1 MKINK
6 LLLLGL
12 IMLTSCNSTGHK
24 PKYNNFKN
32 DLDRE
37 NLEGKVLSLEKYK
50 IIVSDSKTET
60 TNNPTKELVME
71 FTETGNLSGMKKY
84 DVFGKLIYSAQNIYN
99 KKRLKIKGFTEDLNI
114 DSRYSRSVE
123 KYVYKNDKLSSA
135 KIFVNDTLKYISYFE
150 YDKSG
155 HLTKQLG
162 IQNNDTTLNKLTY
175 IFDKHGNEISQK
187 NIQTTRNKKYEYV
200 NTYKFDNKNNII
212 ETNSDFDVFGT
223 SKNVNVYDSKNRI
236 EKSTQYKD
244 KLIEK
249 DIIYDKFYDE
259 TLISFYRNGSL
270 ERELKYE
277 YEFDKK
283 GNWIKRKAYVK
294 NCSTHSEEF
303 KLAFIETRKI
313 VYYE

>member
-99 KKRLKIKGFTEDLNI
+99 KKRLK
-114 DSRYSRSVE
+114 
-123 KYVYKNDKLSSA
+123 
-135 KIFVNDTLKYISYFE
+135 
-150 YDKSG
+150 
-155 HLTKQLG
+155 
-162 IQNNDTTLNKLTY
+162 
-175 IFDKHGNEISQK
+175 
-187 NIQTTRNKKYEYV
+187 
-200 NTYKFDNKNNII
+200 
-212 ETNSDFDVFGT
+212 
-223 SKNVNVYDSKNRI
+223 
-236 EKSTQYKD
+236 
-244 KLIEK
+244 
-249 DIIYDKFYDE
+249 
-259 TLISFYRNGSL
+259 
-270 ERELKYE
+270 
-277 YEFDKK
+277 
-283 GNWIKRKAYVK
+283 
-294 NCSTHSEEF
+294 
-303 KLAFIETRKI
+303 
-313 VYYE
+313 